1 MKEEADTMPKI
12 IEAPFMDLRERAW
25 KADALYE
32 KLREQLEREHLK
44 EIIAIEPDS
53 GDYFIGKDRRDA
65 EKKARAK
72 HPDKLFFRRRIGPNP
87 AVIHLPGRARPTGIL

>member
-1 MKEEADTMPKI
+1 MPKI
-12 IEAPFMDLRERAW
+12 TEAPFMDLRERAR

-32 KLREQLEREHLK
+32 KLREQLEREHLE

-53 GDYFIGKDRRDA
+53 GDYFIGRNRREA

-87 AVIHLPGRARPTGIL
+87 AVIHLPGRVRPTGIL